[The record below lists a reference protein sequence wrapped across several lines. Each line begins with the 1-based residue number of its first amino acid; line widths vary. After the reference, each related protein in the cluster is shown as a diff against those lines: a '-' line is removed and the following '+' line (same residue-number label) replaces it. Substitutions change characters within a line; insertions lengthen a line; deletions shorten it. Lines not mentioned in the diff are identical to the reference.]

1 MSKNI
6 FFIFLNAFIYNKLKN
21 HNVQL
26 YFIKNLFILK
36 TLIIFI
42 AKLMRIIYSL
52 LFLFIFYPYN
62 PYF

>member
-1 MSKNI
+1 MSNYI
-6 FFIFLNAFIYNKLKN
+6 
-21 HNVQL
+21 
-26 YFIKNLFILK
+26 FIKYLFILK

-52 LFLFIFYPYN
+52 LRLFIFYRYN